1 MTTVQTTAPETAASV
16 LAALDQIG
24 DKFINLL
31 PIVRKMDTG
40 ERSPAFALSQIQ
52 SAGSALYDIQAP
64 QLLNPDRAASRLMA
78 VAGTLSDIQE
88 YYFVEYEI
96 FEDEDGVEYDDPEL
110 TILATPGSGKS
121 LLPTEVN
128 DLLNSIKSDIFDVID
143 MVNPRY

>member
-1 MTTVQTTAPETAASV
+1 MNTVQNIEPQAVAGIS
-16 LAALDQIG
+16 ALDNVAE
-24 DKFINLL
+24 KFNTLL
-31 PIVRKMDTG
+31 PMARTMDAG
-40 ERSPAFALSQIQ
+40 QLSSNFAVSQIQ
-52 SAGSALYDIQAP
+52 SAFGALYDLTSRQ
-64 QLLNPDRAASRLMA
+64 QLFSPDRAASRLMA

>member
-16 LAALDQIG
+16 LEALDKIG
-24 DKFINLL
+24 DKFIDLL
-31 PIVRKMDTG
+31 PIARKMDTG
-40 ERSPAFALSQIQ
+40 ERSPDFARSQIL
-52 SAGSALYDIQAP
+52 SAGSALYDIRAP

-128 DLLNSIKSDIFDVID
+128 DFLNSIKSDIFDVID

>member
-1 MTTVQTTAPETAASV
+1 MNAAQNIAPQTAELV

-24 DKFINLL
+24 DKFITLL
-31 PIVRKMDTG
+31 PLARKIDTDQ
-40 ERSPAFALSQIQ
+40 RSSTFAVSQIQ

-64 QLLNPDRAASRLMA
+64 QLLNPERAASRLMA

>member
-1 MTTVQTTAPETAASV
+1 MTTAQTIDTQSVAAISTLNGV
-16 LAALDQIG
+16 AE
-24 DKFINLL
+24 KFNALL
-31 PIVRKMDTG
+31 PMARTMNAG
-40 ERSPAFALSQIQ
+40 QLSSAFAVSQIQ
-52 SAGSALYDIQAP
+52 SAFGALYDITARQ
-64 QLLNPDRAASRLMA
+64 QLFTPDRAASRLMA
-78 VAGTLSDIQE
+78 VAGTLSNIQE